1 MARIYCPPPSTF
13 QDVPRT
19 LETAIEQLLAILSD
33 PEKTRLRATSEADLE
48 QFHFTI
54 GVTVRQQ
61 FGLWRGNLALRQS
74 CGCLHPDRASM
85 AIIRATWERLRGE
98 LVQAS

>member
-1 MARIYCPPPSTF
+1 MARIYRQAPSTL

-19 LETAIEQLLAILSD
+19 LETAIERLLAILSD
-33 PEKTRLRATSEADLE
+33 TEKTYLRASSEADLE
-48 QFHFTI
+48 QFHFTL

-74 CGCLHPDRASM
+74 CGCLHPDRASI

-98 LVQAS
+98 LVRAS